1 MSNKHKGWSNYQT
14 WCAHQWLIKEEATQR
29 HWHIRAKELEIT
41 ELAAELEAMHDAN
54 LPELKPSPFLDL
66 LNHALGMVDWREV
79 AEGIKEGA

>member
-1 MSNKHKGWSNYQT
+1 MTQHKGFSNYQT
-14 WCAHQWLIKEEATQR
+14 WCAHQWLTTEEASQR
-29 HWHIRAKELEIT
+29 HWQTRAQDLDIT
-41 ELAAELEAMHDAN
+41 ELAGELKALHEQN